1 MKYILVLLLLS
12 TACQTKNPPRSIA
25 IPVPQEHLEETPVDG
40 PNDYVD
46 PNEKHFD
53 CVVNEVITP
62 DRRLKPPYAYV
73 TECGIL
79 FYSDTK
85 HKLGD
90 TLKNFQ
96 SPKHK

>member
-1 MKYILVLLLLS
+1 M
-12 TACQTKNPPRSIA
+12 
-25 IPVPQEHLEETPVDG
+25 IPVPVEQPKETPTIG

-46 PNEKHFD
+46 SSEKHFD

-62 DRRLKPPYAYV
+62 DRRSKPPYAYV

-79 FYSDTK
+79 FYADSK
-85 HKLGD
+85 HKVGD